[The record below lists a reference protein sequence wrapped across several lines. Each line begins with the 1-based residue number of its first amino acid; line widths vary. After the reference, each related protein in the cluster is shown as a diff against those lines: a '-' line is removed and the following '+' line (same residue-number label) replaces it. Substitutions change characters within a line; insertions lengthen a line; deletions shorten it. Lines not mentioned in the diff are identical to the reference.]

1 MVELNNLLGSLKD
14 SKDNVIGKHFNRY
27 LVVKGNNLYLE
38 KPRLTYSSEVFML
51 ETMVEENVV
60 EATTKLDSWSPK
72 ISELVDG
79 FLKHGQFDLSW
90 SPATCQKYGECLKMI
105 IRDIGNIPVVSI
117 RLPHITEVKQK
128 IIMRGAGEARV
139 GSMVFALK
147 SFLRYCKDIVE
158 LDVLNADKIRPP
170 KRHRREVL
178 FLTNEEIEQFVSSI
192 KIHNT
197 WERKTKKHNV
207 RMDGLRFRTLV
218 EVLLGS
224 GMRISEALSLNVDSI
239 NFEKKEAKIIG
250 KGSKERTVFFN
261 DRSLEWVQF
270 LLKERKDDKEPLF
283 ISQKG
288 NRWDK
293 GDLNKLFK
301 RHAQKAGLTKKI
313 TPHILRHTMATNLL
327 FNGCPIS
334 HVKEIL
340 GHDRL
345 ETTCRYYLGLD
356 KSKAK
361 EAHGKFL
368 NY

>member
-1 MVELNNLLGSLKD
+1 MFYKES
-14 SKDNVIGKHFNRY
+14 
-27 LVVKGNNLYLE
+27 
-38 KPRLTYSSEVFML
+38 
-51 ETMVEENVV
+51 VV
-60 EATTKLDSWSPK
+60 ETSTKTDSRVLLTAGTVFCPK
-72 ISELVDG
+72 ISELVSG

-90 SPATCQKYGECLKMI
+90 SAGTVAKYGECLRMI
-105 IRDIGNIPVVSI
+105 IRDLGDVPVNEI
-117 RLPHITEVKQK
+117 RLVHLTELKSK
-128 IIMRGAGEARV
+128 IIMRGAGESRV

-147 SFLRYCKDIVE
+147 SFLKYCKEIVE
-158 LDVLNADKIRPP
+158 LDVLDYNKITPP

-178 FLTNEEIEQFVSSI
+178 FLTNEEIQRFVDSI
-192 KIHNT
+192 KIKNS
-197 WERKTKKHNV
+197 WDRKSKKTCV
-207 RMDGLRFRTLV
+207 RLDGLRFRTLV
-218 EVLLGS
+218 EVLLGT
-224 GMRISEALSLNVDSI
+224 GMRISEALSLNRNSI

-250 KGSKERTVFFN
+250 KGNKERTVFFN
-261 DRSLEWVQF
+261 DRSLEWVKF
-270 LLKERKDDKEPLF
+270 WLEERKDENEPMF

-288 NRWDK
+288 SRWDK
-293 GDLNKLFK
+293 GEVNKLFQ
-301 RHAQKAGLTKKI
+301 RYGQKAEINKKL

-345 ETTCRYYLGLD
+345 ETTCRYYLGID

>member
-1 MVELNNLLGSLKD
+1 M
-14 SKDNVIGKHFNRY
+14 
-27 LVVKGNNLYLE
+27 LE
-38 KPRLTYSSEVFML
+38 KLSEKIVL
-51 ETMVEENVV
+51 ESY
-60 EATTKLDSWSPK
+60 TKLDSYADSVPAEIFSPK
-72 ISELVDG
+72 ITECTPG
-79 FLKHGQFDLSW
+79 FLKYGQFDLTW
-90 SPATCQKYGECLKMI
+90 SATTVKKYEECLRSI
-105 IRDIGNIPVVSI
+105 IRDIGDFPVTKI
-117 RLPHITEVKQK
+117 RLVHLTELKQK

-139 GSMVFALK
+139 SSMVFTIK
-147 SFLRYCKDIVE
+147 SFLRYCKEILE
-158 LDVLNADKIRPP
+158 LDVLDYTRIKPP

-178 FLTNEEIEQFVSSI
+178 FLTNEEIQRFVDVI
-192 KIHNT
+192 KIRNT
-197 WERKTKKHNV
+197 WDGNTRKDCV
-207 RMDGLRFRTLV
+207 RMDGLKFRALV

-224 GMRISEALSLNVDSI
+224 GMRISEALSLNRGSI
-239 NFEKKEAKIIG
+239 DFENKDAKIIG

-261 DRSLEWVQF
+261 NRAIEWVQI
-270 LLKERKDDKEPLF
+270 LLKERRDTCQPLF

-293 GDLNKLFK
+293 GEVNKLFQRYSK
-301 RHAQKAGLTKKI
+301 KAEITKKL

>member
-1 MVELNNLLGSLKD
+1 M
-14 SKDNVIGKHFNRY
+14 
-27 LVVKGNNLYLE
+27 LE
-38 KPRLTYSSEVFML
+38 KT
-51 ETMVEENVV
+51 VV
-60 EATTKLDSWSPK
+60 GTTIKLDSREYSPT
-72 ISELVDG
+72 ISELVEG
-79 FLKHGQFDLSW
+79 FLRHGQFDLSW
-90 SPATCQKYGECLKMI
+90 SPETIRKYRECLGMI
-105 IRDIGNIPVVSI
+105 IRDIGDLPVIDI
-117 RLPHITEVKQK
+117 RLLQVTELKQK

-147 SFLRYCKDIVE
+147 SLLRYCNEVLE
-158 LDVLNADKIRPP
+158 LDVIEHTKIKPP

-178 FLTNEEIEQFVSSI
+178 FLTNEEIEQFVSVI
-192 KIHNT
+192 KIKNT
-197 WERKTKKHNV
+197 WERKTKKSNV

-218 EVLLGS
+218 EVLLGT
-224 GMRISEALSLNVDSI
+224 GMRISEALSLNRDSI
-239 NFEKKEAKIIG
+239 NFENMEAKIIG

-261 DRSLEWVQF
+261 ERSLEWVRF
-270 LLKERKDDKEPLF
+270 LLEERKDDKEPLF

-293 GDLNKLFK
+293 GEVNKLFQRYGK
-301 RHAQKAGLTKKI
+301 KAGITKKL
-313 TPHILRHTMATNLL
+313 TPHILRHTMATNLI

-368 NY
+368 SY

>member
-1 MVELNNLLGSLKD
+1 MFYKES
-14 SKDNVIGKHFNRY
+14 
-27 LVVKGNNLYLE
+27 
-38 KPRLTYSSEVFML
+38 
-51 ETMVEENVV
+51 VV
-60 EATTKLDSWSPK
+60 ETSTKTDSRVLAPVGTVFYPK
-72 ISELVDG
+72 ISELMSG

-90 SPATCQKYGECLKMI
+90 SAGTVAKYGECLKMT
-105 IRDIGNIPVVSI
+105 IRDIGDLPVNEI
-117 RLPHITEVKQK
+117 RLIHLTELKSK
-128 IIMRGAGEARV
+128 IITRGAGEARV

-147 SFLRYCKDIVE
+147 SFLRYCKEIVE
-158 LDVLNADKIRPP
+158 LDVLDYNRITPP

-178 FLTNEEIEQFVSSI
+178 FLTNEEIQRFVDSI
-192 KIHNT
+192 KIKNT
-197 WERKTKKHNV
+197 WEGKNKKSCV

-224 GMRISEALSLNVDSI
+224 GMRISEALSLNRGIID
-239 NFEKKEAKIIG
+239 FEKKEAKIIG

-261 DRSLEWVQF
+261 DRSLEWVRY
-270 LLKERKDDKEPLF
+270 LLEERKDNHEPLF
-283 ISQKG
+283 LSQKG

-293 GDLNKLFK
+293 GEVNKLFQRYAK
-301 RHAQKAGLTKKI
+301 KAEITKKL

>member
-1 MVELNNLLGSLKD
+1 M
-14 SKDNVIGKHFNRY
+14 
-27 LVVKGNNLYLE
+27 LE
-38 KPRLTYSSEVFML
+38 KT
-51 ETMVEENVV
+51 VV
-60 EATTKLDSWSPK
+60 GTTTKLDSREWSPK
-72 ISELVDG
+72 ISELVEG
-79 FLKHGQFDLSW
+79 FLRHGQFDLSW
-90 SPATCQKYGECLKMI
+90 SPETIRKYRECLGMI
-105 IRDIGNIPVVSI
+105 IRDIGDLPVTDI
-117 RLPHITEVKQK
+117 RLLQVTELKQK
-128 IIMRGAGEARV
+128 IIMRGAGESRV

-147 SFLRYCKDIVE
+147 SLLRYCKEVLE
-158 LDVLNADKIRPP
+158 LDVIEHTKIKPP

-178 FLTNEEIEQFVSSI
+178 FLTNEEIEQFVSVI
-192 KIHNT
+192 KIKNT
-197 WERKTKKHNV
+197 WERKTKKSCV

-218 EVLLGS
+218 EVLLGT
-224 GMRISEALSLNVDSI
+224 GMRISEALSLNRDSI
-239 NFEKKEAKIIG
+239 NFENMEAKIIG

-261 DRSLEWVQF
+261 ERSLEWVRF
-270 LLKERKDDKEPLF
+270 LLEERKDDKEPLF

-293 GDLNKLFK
+293 GEVNKLFQRYGK
-301 RHAQKAGLTKKI
+301 KAGITKKL

-368 NY
+368 SY

>member
-1 MVELNNLLGSLKD
+1 M
-14 SKDNVIGKHFNRY
+14 F
-27 LVVKGNNLYLE
+27 E
-38 KPRLTYSSEVFML
+38 KT
-51 ETMVEENVV
+51 VV
-60 EATTKLDSWSPK
+60 ETTQKLESSNLPLSPSTYCPK
-72 ISELVDG
+72 MSELVEG
-79 FLKHGQFDLSW
+79 FLRHGQYDLTW
-90 SPATCQKYGECLKMI
+90 SPETIRKYRECLGMI
-105 IRDIGNIPVVSI
+105 IRDIGDLPVTDI
-117 RLPHITEVKQK
+117 RLVHVTELKQK
-128 IIMRGAGEARV
+128 IIMRGAGESRV

-147 SFLRYCKDIVE
+147 SYLRYCKEIVE
-158 LDVLNADKIRPP
+158 LEVLEHTKIKPP

-178 FLTNEEIEQFVSSI
+178 FLTNEEIEAFVSVI
-192 KIHNT
+192 KIKNT
-197 WERKTKKHNV
+197 WEQKRKKSNV

-218 EVLLGS
+218 EVLLGT
-224 GMRISEALSLNVDSI
+224 GMRISEALSLNKDSI
-239 NFEKKEAKIIG
+239 NFENRDAKIIG

-261 DRSLEWVQF
+261 DRSLEWVRY
-270 LLKERKDDKEPLF
+270 LLEERKDANEPLF

-293 GDLNKLFK
+293 GEVNKLFQRYSK
-301 RHAQKAGLTKKI
+301 KAGITKKL

-368 NY
+368 SY

>member
-1 MVELNNLLGSLKD
+1 M
-14 SKDNVIGKHFNRY
+14 
-27 LVVKGNNLYLE
+27 LE
-38 KPRLTYSSEVFML
+38 KS
-51 ETMVEENVV
+51 VV
-60 EATTKLDSWSPK
+60 GSKTKLDSLVLTTPTPPLSPK
-72 ISELVDG
+72 MSELVPG

-90 SPATCQKYGECLKMI
+90 SPETIRKYDECLRMI
-105 IRDIGNIPVVSI
+105 IRDIGDLEVMNI
-117 RLPHITEVKQK
+117 RLVQVTELKQK
-128 IIMRGAGEARV
+128 IIMRGAGESRV

-147 SFLRYCKDIVE
+147 SFLRYCKDISE
-158 LDVLNADKIRPP
+158 LDVLDSNKIKPP

-178 FLTNEEIEQFVSSI
+178 FLSNQEIQKFVDVI
-192 KIHNT
+192 KIKNT
-197 WERKTKKHNV
+197 WDGKNKKSCV
-207 RMDGLRFRTLV
+207 RLNGLRFRTLV
-218 EVLLGS
+218 EVLLGT
-224 GMRISEALSLNVDSI
+224 GMRISEALSLDRDSI

-250 KGSKERTVFFN
+250 KGNKERTVFFN
-261 DRSLEWVQF
+261 ERCLEWVRY
-270 LLKERKDDKEPLF
+270 LLEERKDNKQPLF

-293 GDLNKLFK
+293 GEVNKLFQRYGK
-301 RHAQKAGLTKKI
+301 KAGITKKL

-340 GHDRL
+340 GHNRL

-368 NY
+368 SY

>member
-1 MVELNNLLGSLKD
+1 MFEKTVVGS
-14 SKDNVIGKHFNRY
+14 
-27 LVVKGNNLYLE
+27 
-38 KPRLTYSSEVFML
+38 
-51 ETMVEENVV
+51 
-60 EATTKLDSWSPK
+60 TTKLDSMVMLSPAPQASPK
-72 ISELVDG
+72 MSELIEG
-79 FLKHGQFDLSW
+79 FLRHGQFDLTW
-90 SPATCQKYGECLKMI
+90 SPETIRKYRECLGMI
-105 IRDIGNIPVVSI
+105 IRDIGDLPITNI
-117 RLPHITEVKQK
+117 RLLQVTELKQK

-147 SFLRYCKDIVE
+147 SLLRYCRDIVE
-158 LDVLNADKIRPP
+158 LEVLDPDKIKPP

-178 FLTNEEIEQFVSSI
+178 FLTNEEIEQFVSAI
-192 KIHNT
+192 KIKNT
-197 WERKTKKHNV
+197 WEGKSRKNCV
-207 RMDGLRFRTLV
+207 RIDGLRFRTLV
-218 EVLLGS
+218 EVLLGT
-224 GMRISEALSLNVDSI
+224 GMRISEALSLNRNSI
-239 NFEKKEAKIIG
+239 NYEKKEAKIIG

-261 DRSLEWVQF
+261 DRSIEWVRY
-270 LLKERKDDKEPLF
+270 LLAERKDDREPLF

-293 GDLNKLFK
+293 GEVNKMFQRYGK
-301 RHAQKAGLTKKI
+301 KAGITKKL